1 MESKF
6 LLTGLRAA
14 GEATRLRLLSLCAR
28 GEFTVSD
35 FTQILGQ
42 SQPRVSR
49 HLKLLCDAG
58 LVDRFREGTWAFYR
72 LAERADGGTLSR
84 TLADLIS
91 DDDPDVARDLE
102 RLADVKATRL
112 EAADKYFRA
121 NASQWDEIRSLYVPE
136 QDVESALSKIF
147 DSLEINE
154 FLDIGTGTGRML
166 ELFGGRVVKGTGVDL
181 SREMLAVARAKL
193 DAAGLENC
201 QVRHADMYT
210 LPILSHSI
218 DAVTVHQVLRYV
230 DDPQSAIR
238 EAARV
243 LRPGGRVAVVD
254 FAPHDI
260 EALRDQHAHR
270 RLGFAHDEV
279 VGWFKSAGLS
289 PGDPID
295 LSGNPLTVT
304 IWSADAPKPEAL
316 T

>member
-1 MESKF
+1 MESEV

-14 GEATRLRLLSLCAR
+14 GEPTRLRLLSLCAR

-72 LAERADGGTLSR
+72 LAEHADGGTLSR

-102 RLADVKATRL
+102 RLADVKAARL

-136 QDVESALSKIF
+136 KQVEAALMDVF
-147 DSLEINE
+147 DPMEIADY
-154 FLDIGTGTGRML
+154 LDIGTGTGRML
-166 ELFGGRVVKGTGVDL
+166 ELFGGRVTKGIGIDM
-181 SREMLAVARAKL
+181 SREMLSVARAKL
-193 DAAGLENC
+193 DAAGLDNC
-201 QVRHADMYT
+201 QVRLGDMYA
-210 LPILSHSI
+210 LPIPSHSI
-218 DAVTVHQVLRYV
+218 DAVTVHQVLRYA

-260 EALRDQHAHR
+260 ETLRGQHAHR
-270 RLGFAHDEV
+270 RLGFSHDEV
-279 VGWFKSAGLS
+279 AGWLQSAGLN
-289 PGDPID
+289 PGEAID
-295 LSGNPLTVT
+295 LEGDPLTVT
-304 IWSADAPKPEAL
+304 IWPADAPQPEAQD
-316 T
+316 

>member
-1 MESKF
+1 MKSEF
-6 LLTGLRAA
+6 LLNGLRAA
-14 GEATRLRLLSLCAR
+14 GEPTRLRLLSLCAR

-72 LAERADGGTLSR
+72 LAERADGGILSR
-84 TLADLIS
+84 TLAALIS

-102 RLADVKATRL
+102 RLADVKAARL
-112 EAADKYFRA
+112 EAAEKYFRA

-136 QDVESALSKIF
+136 KDVEAALTDVF
-147 DSLEINE
+147 DPLKFNE

-166 ELFGGRVVKGTGVDL
+166 ELFGRRVAKGVGVDL
-181 SREMLAVARAKL
+181 NREMLAVARAKL

-201 QVRHADMYT
+201 QVRHGDMYT
-210 LPILSHSI
+210 LPIPSHSV
-218 DAVTVHQVLRYV
+218 DAVTVHQVLRYA
-230 DDPQSAIR
+230 DDPQSVIR

-279 VGWFKSAGLS
+279 AGWFKSAGLN
-289 PGDPID
+289 PGAAID
-295 LSGNPLTVT
+295 LAGDPLTVT
-304 IWSADAPKPEAL
+304 IWPADAPQIEV

>member
-1 MESKF
+1 MKPEV

-14 GEATRLRLLSLCAR
+14 GEPTRLRLLSLCAR

-72 LAERADGGTLSR
+72 LAEGADGGTLSR

-91 DDDPDVARDLE
+91 DDHPDVARDLE
-102 RLADVKATRL
+102 RLADVKAARL
-112 EAADKYFRA
+112 EAAESYFRA

-136 QDVESALSKIF
+136 KQVEAALTDVF
-147 DSLEINE
+147 DPMEIAHY
-154 FLDIGTGTGRML
+154 LDIGTGTGRML
-166 ELFGGRVVKGTGVDL
+166 ELFGGRVTKGTGIDM
-181 SREMLAVARAKL
+181 SREMLSVARAKL
-193 DAAGLENC
+193 DASGLDNC
-201 QVRHADMYT
+201 QVRLADMYT
-210 LPILSHSI
+210 LPIPSHSI
-218 DAVTVHQVLRYV
+218 DAVTVHQVLRYA
-230 DDPQSAIR
+230 DDPQSVIR

-254 FAPHDI
+254 FAPHAI

-270 RLGFAHDEV
+270 RLGFSHDEV
-279 VGWFKSAGLS
+279 AGWLESAGLNS
-289 PGDPID
+289 GEAID
-295 LSGNPLTVT
+295 LAGDPLTVT
-304 IWSADAPKPEAL
+304 IWPADAPQPEAQD
-316 T
+316 

>member
-1 MESKF
+1 MESRF

-166 ELFGGRVVKGTGVDL
+166 ELFGRRVVKGTGVDL

-193 DAAGLENC
+193 DAAGLGNC

-210 LPILSHSI
+210 LPIPSHSI

-260 EALRDQHAHR
+260 EELRDQHAHR

-279 VGWFKSAGLS
+279 AGWFKSAGLS

-295 LSGNPLTVT
+295 LSGDPLTVT

>member
-1 MESKF
+1 MISKF

-14 GEATRLRLLSLCAR
+14 GEPTRLRLLSLCAR

-72 LAERADGGTLSR
+72 LAERAEGGTLSR
-84 TLADLIS
+84 ILAALIS

-102 RLADVKATRL
+102 RLADVKAARL

-136 QDVESALSKIF
+136 KDVEAALTDVF
-147 DSLEINE
+147 DPLEFNE

-166 ELFGGRVVKGTGVDL
+166 ELFGRRVAKGVGVDL
-181 SREMLAVARAKL
+181 NREMLAVARAKL

-201 QVRHADMYT
+201 QVRHGDMYT
-210 LPILSHSI
+210 LPVPSHSV
-218 DAVTVHQVLRYV
+218 DAVTVHQVLRYA

-254 FAPHDI
+254 FAPHHI

-279 VGWFKSAGLS
+279 SGWFKSAGLN
-289 PGDPID
+289 PGAAID
-295 LSGNPLTVT
+295 LAGDPLTVT
-304 IWSADAPKPEAL
+304 IWPADAPQTEV